1 MNKGRMTGQMGRVGR
16 TRRENKCTCVKLVL
30 VVFHVPER
38 ERDRQ
43 TEDRESFMEGRN
55 GSVKFLKNLQKNK
68 FQLSVLN
75 LKCNLV

>member
-38 ERDRQ
+38 ERETDRQ
-43 TEDRESFMEGRN
+43 KTERVSWRGEMG
-55 GSVKFLKNLQKNK
+55 
-68 FQLSVLN
+68 VLN
-75 LKCNLV
+75 F